1 MPFIIPFIPL
11 LAAGIG
17 AGTSIGLDLSNQ
29 PSTPKPTVATP
40 TPASTTPSATQAA
53 DARLV
58 ASNTQAAA
66 PGVSSGYLGQNISSN
81 LGLSPDSPIVQQII
95 NQLGI
100 GNGPPTSGVG
110 GGTSLTT
117 TSQGNAVGG
126 TNPLT
131 DFLASQGGQTGGLVN
146 NAIQQ
151 DFKGFSG

>member
-1 MPFIIPFIPL
+1 MPFIVPFIPL

-40 TPASTTPSATQAA
+40 APAVTTPNANQTA

-100 GNGPPTSGVG
+100 GGPPTSGVG

-131 DFLASQGGQTGGLVN
+131 DFLAGQGGQQAGGLTN
-146 NAIQQ
+146 SLIDQS
-151 DFKGFSG
+151 FKGFS